1 MTITPFLSSQAF
13 SPETVQTMSNVL
25 LRACDR
31 IGLVDRTDAAAQL
44 VAEKI
49 IFLAQTG
56 VLEPEALLKRTLE
69 EFNVRD

>member
-1 MTITPFLSSQAF
+1 
-13 SPETVQTMSNVL
+13 MSDVL

-31 IGLVDRTDAAAQL
+31 IGLVDRKNPVTEL

-49 IFLAQTG
+49 IELMQCG
-56 VLEPEALLKRTLE
+56 VSNPDELLKRTLE